1 MLPAG
6 AAAPIDGSVASPAG
20 EPAMQRPG
28 GGQTSTPD
36 VHLPGLRVMVRHAAP
51 GLGESSVAPLVLSTI
66 GMRAAGVVVGL
77 VVGMIWTGGAIFR
90 RRMLGRAIPGLM
102 ALGALTG
109 VARVG
114 VALALRNPALVLI
127 QPLVTTAATG
137 IGFCATARGER
148 PMPMRLAGDFI
159 PLPKDLAD
167 AAWVRRFFSR
177 IAVLWGANILAQVA
191 ISVVLLARMDTAT
204 YLVARAVVGWV
215 LTGAGVGVSVAWFRS
230 AARRQGVKVVLTA
243 PAPAP
248 TPAA

>member
-6 AAAPIDGSVASPAG
+6 AAAPIDDSVASPAD
-20 EPAMQRPG
+20 EAAMQRPG

-36 VHLPGLRVMVRHAAP
+36 VHLPGLRAMARHAAP
-51 GLGESSVAPLVLSTI
+51 GLGESSVAPLVLSTV
-66 GMRAAGVVVGL
+66 GMRAAGVLAGL
-77 VVGMIWTGGAIFR
+77 VVGIAWTGLAICR

-137 IGFCATARGER
+137 IAFCATARGDR

-167 AAWVRRFFSR
+167 AAWVRQYFAR
-177 IAVLWGANILAQVA
+177 IAVLWGVNILAQVA
-191 ISVVLLARMDTAT
+191 ISAVLLTRMDTAT

-230 AARRQGVKVVLTA
+230 AARRHGVRVVRSA
-243 PAPAP
+243 PA
-248 TPAA
+248 AAAI